1 MGVFGGRAVCFGS
14 VFSKA
19 NSEKPRINLLIYG
32 KEIYLYDISESLILF
47 SHTDT
52 NISKVMIIKSEIYEP
67 KILLFSPFIPL
78 FVCNGE
84 TTENEAPENTQRLFS
99 EYNHLLLGV

>member
-1 MGVFGGRAVCFGS
+1 M
-14 VFSKA
+14 
-19 NSEKPRINLLIYG
+19 IYG

-99 EYNHLLLGV
+99 EYYHLLLGV